1 MCVPSWLSYQKIGNY
16 EKSSQFVITWINFWE
31 DDQRKS
37 RFSFNDNLELGLAC
51 LRITQSWGP
60 FRESADNFL
69 GPKNYFMFAAF
80 AFMMKVSIILI
91 MIQWN
96 YELTKKNWPVCVLG
110 TVLLFDRFWFAAF
123 AFMMK
128 VSIILI
134 MIQWNY
140 QLKRKIDRFM
150 SYRNC
155 YYSTGLI
162 LNLRLGPK
170 SYRAFRETDAWL
182 YLTL

>member
-1 MCVPSWLSYQKIGNY
+1 MKSLLSLLLPESI
-16 EKSSQFVITWINFWE
+16 FRRMINANPGLV
-31 DDQRKS
+31 S
-37 RFSFNDNLELGLAC
+37 MTTYLPCLYLNLELGLAC
-51 LRITQSWGP
+51 LRITRSRRP
-60 FRESADNFL
+60 FRESADNVL

-91 MIQWN
+91 MIEWN

-134 MIQWNY
+134 MTHWNY
-140 QLKRKIDRFM
+140 QLKKKNWPVCELGTVTIQQVWFWICLWSRKV
-150 SYRNC
+150 
-155 YYSTGLI
+155 TGPFEKRTPDYI
-162 LNLRLGPK
+162 
-170 SYRAFRETDAWL
+170 
-182 YLTL
+182 

>member
-1 MCVPSWLSYQKIGNY
+1 MKSLLSLLLPESI
-16 EKSSQFVITWINFWE
+16 FWRMINANPGLV
-31 DDQRKS
+31 S
-37 RFSFNDNLELGLAC
+37 MTTYLPCLYLNLELGLAC
-51 LRITQSWGP
+51 LRITRSWRP
-60 FRESADNFL
+60 FRESADNVL

-162 LNLRLGPK
+162 LNLPLGPK

-182 YLTL
+182 Y

>member
-1 MCVPSWLSYQKIGNY
+1 MKSLLSLLLPESIFWRMINANPGLVSMTTYFPSLYL
-16 EKSSQFVITWINFWE
+16 
-31 DDQRKS
+31 
-37 RFSFNDNLELGLAC
+37 NLELGLAC
-51 LRITQSWGP
+51 LRITRSWRP

-69 GPKNYFMFAAF
+69 GPKSYFMFAAF

-96 YELTKKNWPVCVLG
+96 CELTKKNWPVCVLG